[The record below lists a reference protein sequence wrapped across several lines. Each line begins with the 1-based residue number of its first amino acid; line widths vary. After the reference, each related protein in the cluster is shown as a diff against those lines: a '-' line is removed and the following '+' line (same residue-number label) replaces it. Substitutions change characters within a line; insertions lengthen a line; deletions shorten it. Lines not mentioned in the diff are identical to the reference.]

1 MFVFVLSNVERKYAF
16 FKHPQRFVR
25 TYFQLLPFLNSSLHI
40 NLKVIFC
47 QYNRKYFLAFCYV
60 GRGAESKGCNAKEG
74 NPFGPFWDTFNVD
87 FIGSEF
93 YNPLNYDVYHSNM
106 SEQWN
111 AKYRP
116 SDWPGKLIVLIFFP
130 SKSTGAL
137 DQQLLSGINR

>member
-1 MFVFVLSNVERKYAF
+1 M
-16 FKHPQRFVR
+16 
-25 TYFQLLPFLNSSLHI
+25 
-40 NLKVIFC
+40 
-47 QYNRKYFLAFCYV
+47 

-111 AKYRP
+111 AKYPP

-130 SKSTGAL
+130 RKSTSAL
-137 DQQLLSGINR
+137 DQQLLSVISRRLVLRSLRWGLLIIPIPSNTISWCWFKTLTQNVKGICDKHMNLI